1 MEVDVVSDDSPIPIP
16 LSSPPHSEKEE
27 ANDDIIQTEKEPLE
41 EKMEP
46 EEIIVIQEK
55 QIMPL
60 RKNNKKN
67 YNLDEEGEE
76 EEDLETT
83 NSNRTKS
90 KKRTNHRRNR
100 ARRNKPKYDEE
111 DDIDKKVPSVLD
123 LLQKLRDSKI
133 LLDIH
138 IPERPFDER
147 HLRFFDHAAIE
158 LRKVEQNCL

>member
-27 ANDDIIQTEKEPLE
+27 ANDDIIQTEREPLE
-41 EKMEP
+41 EKIEP
-46 EEIIVIQEK
+46 EETIVIQEK
-55 QIMPL
+55 QTMPL

-67 YNLDEEGEE
+67 YNLDEEE
-76 EEDLETT
+76 EEDLEST

-90 KKRTNHRRNR
+90 KKRTNHRRNK
-100 ARRNKPKYDEE
+100 AKKNKPKYDKE
-111 DDIDKKVPSVLD
+111 DDDDDRKVPSVLD